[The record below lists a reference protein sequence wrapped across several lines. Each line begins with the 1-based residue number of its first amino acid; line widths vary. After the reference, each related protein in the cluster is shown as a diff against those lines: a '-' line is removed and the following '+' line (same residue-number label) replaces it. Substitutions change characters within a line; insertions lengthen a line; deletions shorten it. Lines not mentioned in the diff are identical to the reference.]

1 MRRSTLAGA
10 VLLIAAA
17 TGSGAPAGAAG
28 DAAAG
33 RDLARAWCA
42 SCHVVDRTG
51 GGTDAVPGFAAI
63 AADPGLTTESLRRYL
78 ANPRHPMPNPQLS
91 TAQIDDLVA
100 YILGLRQQ

>member
-1 MRRSTLAGA
+1 MKRSTRAGA

-17 TGSGAPAGAAG
+17 TGSGAPAHAAG
-28 DAAAG
+28 NAAAG

-42 SCHVVDRTG
+42 SCHVVDKAG
-51 GGTDAVPGFAAI
+51 GGTDAVPGFQTI
-63 AADPGLTTESLRRYL
+63 AADPGLTPDSLRTYL

-100 YILGLRQQ
+100 YILDLKPQ